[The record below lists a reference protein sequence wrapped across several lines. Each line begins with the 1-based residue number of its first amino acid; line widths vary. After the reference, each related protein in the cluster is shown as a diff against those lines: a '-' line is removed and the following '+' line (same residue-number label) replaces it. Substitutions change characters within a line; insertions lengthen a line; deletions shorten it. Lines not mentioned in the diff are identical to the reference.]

1 MKEILIDCTHIDGP
15 RELHRVIA
23 REMCFPDWYGDN
35 LDALHDLLTAI
46 AEDTE
51 LKLVHF
57 DALPAF
63 TNGFRRVLKDSE
75 QENPHFHVTI
85 L

>member
-1 MKEILIDCTHIDGP
+1 MKEYTIDCTHIDGP

-23 REMCFPDWYGDN
+23 REMCFPDWYGNN
-35 LDALHDLLTAI
+35 LDALHDLLTATQ
-46 AEDTE
+46 EDAVLT
-51 LKLVHF
+51 LLHF

-63 TNGFRRVLKDSE
+63 TNGFRRVLTDAAR
-75 QENPHFHVTI
+75 ENPHFHVTI